1 MHIVIVAHMCYNYS
15 GGGVMKCEN
24 EYCIY
29 NKKYKCILDEITLDI
44 QGKCIECIYVDIP
57 SQQLEKLK
65 EEQRL

>member
-1 MHIVIVAHMCYNYS
+1 MN
-15 GGGVMKCEN
+15 CEN

-29 NKKYKCILDEITLDI
+29 NKEYKCILDEITLDI